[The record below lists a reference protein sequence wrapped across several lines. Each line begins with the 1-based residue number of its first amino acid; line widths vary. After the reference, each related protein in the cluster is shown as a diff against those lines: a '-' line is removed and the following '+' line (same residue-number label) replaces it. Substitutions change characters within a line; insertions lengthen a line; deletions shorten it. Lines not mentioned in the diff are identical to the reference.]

1 MVRMLAGFCWVRHLA
16 GLRQPYKDC
25 YSTRKTDAP
34 VNRGKETQGGRE
46 GWRQGAEALKEML
59 SLFTCLSESAAETQL
74 TVSCTDTDT
83 DTDGKELLAELHLIC
98 TCTTSDVPG

>member
-1 MVRMLAGFCWVRHLA
+1 MVRMLAGICWVRHLA

-34 VNRGKETQGGRE
+34 VNRGKETQGCRE

-74 TVSCTDTDT
+74 TVSCTDTDGT
-83 DTDGKELLAELHLIC
+83 EILAELHLIC
-98 TCTTSDVPG
+98 TCTMSDVPG

>member
-1 MVRMLAGFCWVRHLA
+1 MVQMLAGFCWVRYVA
-16 GLRQPYKDC
+16 SLRQPYKDC

-34 VNRGKETQGGRE
+34 VNRGKETRGGRE

-74 TVSCTDTDT
+74 TVSCTATDET
-83 DTDGKELLAELHLIC
+83 ELLAALHRIC

>member
-34 VNRGKETQGGRE
+34 VNRGKETRGGRE

-83 DTDGKELLAELHLIC
+83 DETELLAALHRIC